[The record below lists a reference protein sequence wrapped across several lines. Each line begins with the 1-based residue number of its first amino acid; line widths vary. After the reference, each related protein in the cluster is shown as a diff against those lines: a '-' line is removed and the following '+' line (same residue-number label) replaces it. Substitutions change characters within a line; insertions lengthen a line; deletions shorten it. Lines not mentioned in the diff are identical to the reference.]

1 MVTNPIGISKELA
14 YMSVNK
20 SDLIQD
26 HLLRETT
33 NLETK

>member
-1 MVTNPIGISKELA
+1 MGTNPLGISKELA
-14 YMSVNK
+14 SIRVNK
-20 SDLIQD
+20 NELIQD